1 MIQFRESKYAEEI
14 LEVVL
19 QERSQWH
26 NLGLAVYYRSTFR
39 KRPKGTRFLPLE
51 NVIAVGNSYV
61 KKRDMYGLMW
71 TE

>member
-39 KRPKGTRFLPLE
+39 KRPKGTRFLPLQ
-51 NVIAVGNSYV
+51 
-61 KKRDMYGLMW
+61 
-71 TE
+71 